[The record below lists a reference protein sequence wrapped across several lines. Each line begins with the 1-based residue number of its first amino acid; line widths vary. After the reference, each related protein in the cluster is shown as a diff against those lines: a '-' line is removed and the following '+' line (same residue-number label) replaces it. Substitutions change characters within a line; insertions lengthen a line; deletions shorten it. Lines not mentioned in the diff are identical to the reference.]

1 MPLAVVP
8 GAANIHDSAAFEDLV
23 DAVAPI
29 EADQGS
35 MTQKAPAG
43 FKKAVW
49 RTERRG
55 KVSYPGLHSPRCPTQ
70 SENCHEKLG
79 LVSAG
84 RLDFPPTVSR
94 YWRKL

>member
-1 MPLAVVP
+1 M
-8 GAANIHDSAAFEDLV
+8 HDSTALEDLV

-43 FKKAVW
+43 NMKAVR

-55 KVSYPGLHSPRCPTQ
+55 EVIDS
-70 SENCHEKLG
+70 
-79 LVSAG
+79 
-84 RLDFPPTVSR
+84 
-94 YWRKL
+94 